1 MHEKMKKYRVYYF
14 VGDFW
19 SSEGE
24 KRKSTVILAHS
35 ESEAEK
41 IFKSSSPKSFNFGW
55 VEEI

>member
-1 MHEKMKKYRVYYF
+1 MNEKVKRYRVYYF

-35 ESEAEK
+35 ELEAEK
-41 IFKSSSPKSFNFGW
+41 IFKNTASKNFNFGW
-55 VEEI
+55 AEEI